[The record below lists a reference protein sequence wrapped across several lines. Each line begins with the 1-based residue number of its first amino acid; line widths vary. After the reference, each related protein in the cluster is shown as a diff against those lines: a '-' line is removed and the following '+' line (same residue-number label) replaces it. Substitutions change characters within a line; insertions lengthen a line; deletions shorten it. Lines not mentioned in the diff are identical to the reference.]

1 MNANYVDFSMNRVRL
16 PIFVALLSIVMAG
29 AAVAADDQ
37 ATPATAP
44 SAGATAP
51 PPHRANRPP
60 AGSDDEVICKR
71 EDELGSRLSGKKV
84 CMTRR
89 DWRQQSND
97 AGDAVNNA
105 PRPH

>member
-1 MNANYVDFSMNRVRL
+1 MNRVRPPL
-16 PIFVALLSIVMAG
+16 LLALFALTISG

-37 ATPATAP
+37 ATPAATAPATAP
-44 SAGATAP
+44 SPAP
-51 PPHRANRPP
+51 TRPPHGVKRPAAN
-60 AGSDDEVICKR
+60 SDDEVVCKR
-71 EDELGSRLSGKKV
+71 EDELGSRLGGNKV

>member
-1 MNANYVDFSMNRVRL
+1 VDFSMNRVRL
-16 PIFVALLSIVMAG
+16 PIFVALLSITMTC

-37 ATPATAP
+37 A
-44 SAGATAP
+44 P
-51 PPHRANRPP
+51 PPAASQNAASTTTPPPAAKRPP
-60 AGSDDEVICKR
+60 VSSDEEVICKR

-89 DWRQQSND
+89 DWRRQSTD

>member
-1 MNANYVDFSMNRVRL
+1 MNRIRL
-16 PIFVALLSIVMAG
+16 PIFAALFSIVATSPVLAVDEQAIR
-29 AAVAADDQ
+29 AAAQSPAA
-37 ATPATAP
+37 P
-44 SAGATAP
+44 AP
-51 PPHRANRPP
+51 PPPGAKKPP
-60 AGSDDEVICKR
+60 ANSDDEIVCKR
-71 EDELGSRLSGKKV
+71 EDELGSRLGGKKV